1 MKQRPVDPSGDV
13 LSVLHISDMI
23 QNAGAIALLVKNRLS
38 LLYGEW
44 WENSGLGFPVLRSME
59 ESRLSE
65 TDIRS
70 FSSMITEYLRQTE
83 GVRDAEKVTVEISGK
98 TFRYSCTVLTDYGP
112 AEVFYISAL

>member
-13 LSVLHISDMI
+13 LPVLHISDMT
-23 QNAGAIALLVKNRLS
+23 QSAGAIALLVKNRLS

-44 WENSGLGFPVLRSME
+44 WENSGLGFPVLRSLE

-70 FSSMITEYLRQTE
+70 FSSMITEYIRQTE
-83 GVRDAEKVTVEISGK
+83 GVKEVFDVVTNLTNK
-98 TFRYSCTVLTDYGP
+98 QLNYSCSVLTVYGVTDI
-112 AEVFYISAL
+112 AYQMNG

>member
-13 LSVLHISDMI
+13 LPVLHISDMI
-23 QNAGAIALLVKNRLS
+23 QSAGAIALLVKNCLS

-44 WENSGLGFPVLRSME
+44 WENSGLGFPVLRSLE

-70 FSSMITEYLRQTE
+70 FSSMITEYIRQTE
-83 GVRDAEKVTVEISGK
+83 GVKEVFDVETNMSNK
-98 TFRYSCTVLTDYGP
+98 QLNYSCSVLTVYGVTDI
-112 AEVFYISAL
+112 AYQMNG

>member
-13 LSVLHISDMI
+13 LPVLNISDMI
-23 QNAGAIALLVKNRLS
+23 QSAGAIALLVKNRLS

-44 WENSGLGFPVLRSME
+44 WENSGLGFPVLRSLE

-70 FSSMITEYLRQTE
+70 FSSMITEYIRQTE
-83 GVRDAEKVTVEISGK
+83 GVKEVFDVETNLINK
-98 TFRYSCTVLTDYGP
+98 QLNYSCSVLTVYGVTDI
-112 AEVFYISAL
+112 AYQMNG